1 MQDYDSRLDLA
12 PRDIVAR
19 AIHEQMQSR
28 NESHVLLDISYQPRD
43 KILQH
48 FPNIAEQCQGYGLDI
63 TRDPIPVAPAQHYMC
78 GGVKV
83 CLTTSMTWWLLCDNT
98 QHVCPNALSTLSF
111 AQPGLPSPLIL
122 ELLATCHRAVKCAVA
137 RECMV
142 GPV

>member
-1 MQDYDSRLDLA
+1 MMLPFAVYCVADVGLLSQSLHAAFSVRAASHAVSMLICRFMKDYDSRLDLA

-28 NESHVLLDISYQPRD
+28 GESHVLLDISYQPRE

-48 FPNIAEQCQGYGLDI
+48 FPNIAEQCAGYGLDI

-83 CLTTSMTWWLLCDNT
+83 C
-98 QHVCPNALSTLSF
+98 A
-111 AQPGLPSPLIL
+111 
-122 ELLATCHRAVKCAVA
+122 CH
-137 RECMV
+137 
-142 GPV
+142 

>member
-1 MQDYDSRLDLA
+1 MKDYDSRLDLA

-28 NESHVLLDISYQPRD
+28 GESHVLLDISYQPREH
-43 KILQH
+43 ILQH

-83 CLTTSMTWWLLCDNT
+83 CLSTSMS
-98 QHVCPNALSTLSF
+98 HHLSGHT
-111 AQPGLPSPLIL
+111 A
-122 ELLATCHRAVKCAVA
+122 AVHSSSWY
-137 RECMV
+137 
-142 GPV
+142 